1 MDGPSALYWID
12 VELFFNLVWLS
23 VSVLLLTWWIRSIA
37 AGRANVGWSAVIAL
51 GLLLVLLFPVISM
64 TDDLVAMSAPVEVE
78 HMLRRSEAPLM
89 HASPIDLVHS
99 VALVSLAVLR
109 AGVQLPRSSGVEPLP
124 ASATLLADF
133 VRAVGVRPPPATV
146 RAA

>member
-1 MDGPSALYWID
+1 

-23 VSVLLLTWWIRSIA
+23 VSVVLFTWWMRSIVDD
-37 AGRANVGWSAVIAL
+37 RANLNWSPVIAL

-64 TDDLVAMSAPVEVE
+64 TDDLVAMSTPVEVE

-89 HASPIDLVHS
+89 HVSSVDLMHS
-99 VALVSLAVLR
+99 VALVSLTILAVV
-109 AGVQLPRSSGVEPLP
+109 APRFADVEPHP
-124 ASATLLADF
+124 VSAALLAGF
-133 VRAVGVRPPPATV
+133 VRAVGVRPPPTAT